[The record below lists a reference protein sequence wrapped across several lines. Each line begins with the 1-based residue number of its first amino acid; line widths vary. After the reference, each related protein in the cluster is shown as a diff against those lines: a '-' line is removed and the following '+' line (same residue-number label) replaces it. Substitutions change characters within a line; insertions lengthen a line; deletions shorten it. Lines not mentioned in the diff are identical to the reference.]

1 MGNGMQTYTAQVG
14 PDNASKL
21 SVATATAEV
30 SPIED
35 IGGGSIQVN
44 NLDVLRLRGPG
55 EDGRIT
61 DDPDEGLQIWVGDE
75 GYPLFDPLGEAVA
88 DALGAQTLYGEA
100 KREADR
106 AGRKYALAV
115 ANLVTMAG
123 STTAAAEQL
132 GVAEDEIERLV
143 AETDD

>member
-1 MGNGMQTYTAQVG
+1 MQTYTAQVG

-21 SVATATAEV
+21 AVATATPEV

-35 IGGGSIQVN
+35 IGEGSIQVT
-44 NLDVLRLRGPG
+44 NLDVLRARGPE

-88 DALGAQTLYGEA
+88 NALGAQTLYGEA
-100 KREADR
+100 KRDADR
-106 AGRKYALAV
+106 ATHRYALAV
-115 ANLVTMAG
+115 ANLVTLAG
-123 STTAAAEQL
+123 SNAAAAEQL
-132 GVAEDEIERLV
+132 DVDEAEVARLV
-143 AETDD
+143 SETEE